1 MSSTLNV
8 IENYIKLKDL
18 QIKNTPF
25 ERIELGFGNLLGYE
39 GDSGIFEFEIDKNQI
54 DDLKRS
60 KEAHLLQIHSEKFE
74 FELIDLN
81 QNRITIKVNGYNG
94 AKCDAIILTDMSFI
108 YKKQK
113 EVLDEFK
120 NNDLL
125 DLKDKIFGNKK
136 ITGGGGL
143 DCTYRNKNLNESQKK
158 AISSAIG
165 VKDFF
170 LIWGPPGTGKTTI
183 VPEIIMNYFDNWK
196 QNDNQTKILVCAWTN
211 TAVDNIVRRL
221 YKENY
226 NVLKFGK
233 GVIRY
238 GKGTTLS
245 DKYKEVRY
253 DFQENKYIAGI
264 EKEYESKLNQLK
276 SNEKE
281 KLLRISDFELDIK
294 SLENII
300 FDLEEKNNYSIK
312 ELNYQLNSS
321 VSNFKNLVKPIF
333 ETKISKLQKTIE
345 EKEKELINVKSKK
358 ENSIKFSEELF
369 KTIKQYETFNFN
381 LLNQINEFNEEIK
394 ESQNLLNI
402 IDQYLSFIKQN
413 KWKNS
418 LYCMGLY
425 APSFSSDLKKYGL
438 QKKDY
443 NYVFSFKNDN
453 EQKILELE
461 HKLETVISKM
471 AKNEDLKEKAK
482 KIRNN
487 KEKDKNELELN
498 ENNLQVAIEKDK
510 NELMFFS
517 KNIVLIEE
525 FKPDKFPEIDFFN
538 IPEVKKIKNQ
548 LLNLQNIINENI
560 RKCNKIKQQ
569 LTKDIVEFQNQINIA
584 NASITSLNNELKL
597 IKNNIAAFEA
607 EKAKKLEDITALILK
622 RYDVIA
628 TTIFETP
635 KIFKLV
641 DFDLTIMDEAG
652 AVEVPSALIPI
663 IQSKKTI
670 LLGDHKQLPPIIKED
685 KKYIGNFLNNNPEL
699 RLSVFELL
707 FNKVD
712 SEESCIMMLD
722 EQYRMQKNIADFVNK
737 VFYDNKLKTS
747 ENIKSDL
754 QSNFDKIINA
764 KPQMVWFD
772 REYWN
777 EKVGSSYQCKLEFNL
792 IKNIV
797 NSFKKA
803 YGDEIANDI
812 AVITPFR
819 AQYKLITGE
828 LPEIECGTV
837 HNFQGRE
844 KKIII
849 FSPAEYENFGP
860 LFTGDKGKILLNVAI
875 SRAQQKFIIIG
886 SKKIKRYIPHYQQLF
901 NHIAKTGYIV
911 NDLLD
916 EYDQEYCCPVCGEVL
931 LYQQYEFCKKCG
943 EIKKL
948 QNDDFN
954 VKKSFKCRDTHM
966 VRSSGEVRI
975 DDWLSENKIKHTCE
989 EKLPISDLLYCDWY
1003 LPEYDVYIEFWGSVH
1018 KKDNGAHRKHK
1029 EKIYKNNGLKL
1040 INIEDEDLINLNDRL
1055 NHELGCYIKCY

>member
-1 MSSTLNV
+1 M
-8 IENYIKLKDL
+8 K
-18 QIKNTPF
+18 
-25 ERIELGFGNLLGYE
+25 
-39 GDSGIFEFEIDKNQI
+39 
-54 DDLKRS
+54 
-60 KEAHLLQIHSEKFE
+60 
-74 FELIDLN
+74 
-81 QNRITIKVNGYNG
+81 
-94 AKCDAIILTDMSFI
+94 
-108 YKKQK
+108 
-113 EVLDEFK
+113 
-120 NNDLL
+120 
-125 DLKDKIFGNKK
+125 
-136 ITGGGGL
+136 
-143 DCTYRNKNLNESQKK
+143 
-158 AISSAIG
+158 
-165 VKDFF
+165 
-170 LIWGPPGTGKTTI
+170 WGPPRTGNRTI
-183 VPEIIMNYFDNWK
+183 VPEILMNYLENWR
-196 QNDNQTKILVCAWTN
+196 QNDKQTKILIRAWTN
-211 TAVDNIVRRL
+211 TAVDNIVRCL
-221 YKENY
+221 FKENY
-226 NVLKFGK
+226 NILKFGK

-253 DFQENKYIAGI
+253 DFQEKKYIAGI
-264 EKEYESKLNQLK
+264 RKKYELKLNQLEL
-276 SNEKE
+276 NEKE
-281 KLLRISDFELDIK
+281 KLLRINDFEFNIK

-300 FDLEEKNNYSIK
+300 FDLEGEKNYSIK

-345 EKEKELINVKSKK
+345 ENEKELINVKSKK

-369 KTIKQYETFNFN
+369 KTIKQYETFNLN
-381 LLNQINEFNEEIK
+381 LLNQINEFNKEIE
-394 ESQNLLNI
+394 ESQNFLNI
-402 IDQYLSFIKQN
+402 TNQYLSFIKQN

-443 NYVFSFKNDN
+443 NYVVSFKNDN

-461 HKLETVISKM
+461 HKLEIVLSKM
-471 AKNEDLKEKAK
+471 ANNEDLKEKAK
-482 KIRNN
+482 KIYEN
-487 KEKDKNELELN
+487 K
-498 ENNLQVAIEKDK
+498 EKDK

-517 KNIVLIEE
+517 KNIFLIEE
-525 FKPDKFPEIDFFN
+525 FKPDKFSEIDNFFN
-538 IPEVKKIKNQ
+538 IPEVKKINNQ

-560 RKCNKIKQQ
+560 SRCNKIKQQ

-584 NASITSLNNELKL
+584 NASITSLNNELKS
-597 IKNNIAAFEA
+597 IRNNIAVLEA

-628 TTIFETP
+628 TTIFKTP

-652 AVEVPSALIPI
+652 AIEVPSALIPI

-685 KKYIGNFLNNNPEL
+685 KKYIGNFLNENPEL
-699 RLSVFELL
+699 RQSIFELL
-707 FNKVD
+707 FNKVN
-712 SEESCIMMLD
+712 SRENCTMMLN

-747 ENIKSDL
+747 ENIVSNL
-754 QSNFDKIINA
+754 QSNFDGVINA
-764 KPQMVWFD
+764 KAQMVWFD

-777 EKVGSSYQCKLEFNL
+777 EKVGTSYQCKLEFNL

-803 YGDEIANDI
+803 YGDEIASDI

-819 AQYKLITGE
+819 AQYKLIAGE

-837 HNFQGRE
+837 HKFQGRE

-849 FSPAEYENFGP
+849 FSLAEYENFGP
-860 LFTGDKGKILLNVAI
+860 LFTGDKGKILLNVAV

-886 SKKIKRYIPHYQQLF
+886 SKNIKKYIPHYQQLF
-901 NHIAKTGYIV
+901 DHIAKTGYIV
-911 NDLLD
+911 NDLLK

-931 LYQQYEFCKKCG
+931 LYQRYEFCRKCG

-948 QNDDFN
+948 QNIDFN
-954 VKKSFKCRDTHM
+954 VKKSYKCKDTHM

-989 EKLPISDLLYCDWY
+989 EKLPISELLYCDWY

-1018 KKDNGAHRKHK
+1018 KKDNRAHRRHK

-1055 NHELGCYIKCY
+1055 NHELGCYIK

>member
-25 ERIELGFGNLLGYE
+25 ERIELGFGNLLRYE

-60 KEAHLLQIHSEKFE
+60 KKAHILQIHSEKFE
-74 FELIDLN
+74 FEIIDLN

-94 AKCDAIILTDMSFI
+94 AKCEAIILTDMSFI

-143 DCTYRNKNLNESQKK
+143 DCTYRNKYLNESQKK
-158 AISSAIG
+158 AISLAIG

-170 LIWGPPGTGKTTI
+170 LILGPPGTGKTTI

-211 TAVDNIVRRL
+211 AAVDNIVRCL
-221 YKENY
+221 FKENY

-253 DFQENKYIAGI
+253 DFQEKKYIDGI
-264 EKEYESKLNQLK
+264 EKEYESKLNQLE
-276 SNEKE
+276 SDEKE
-281 KLLRISDFELDIK
+281 KLIRISDFELNIK
-294 SLENII
+294 SLEYKI
-300 FDLEEKNNYSIK
+300 FDLEEENNYLIK
-312 ELNYQLNSS
+312 ELNSS

-345 EKEKELINVKSKK
+345 ENEKELINVKSKK

-381 LLNQINEFNEEIK
+381 LLNQINEFNNDIK
-394 ESQNLLNI
+394 ESQDLLNI

-443 NYVFSFKNDN
+443 NYVFSFKNDM

-461 HKLETVISKM
+461 HKLEIVISKI
-471 AKNEDLKEKAK
+471 ANNEDLKEKAI
-482 KIRNN
+482 KIHNN
-487 KEKDKNELELN
+487 KEKDKNELYLKEK
-498 ENNLQVAIEKDK
+498 NLQVTIEKNK

-517 KNIVLIEE
+517 KNIVLIEK
-525 FKPDKFPEIDFFN
+525 FKPDKFPEIDNFFN
-538 IPEVKKIKNQ
+538 IPEVKKIKNK

-560 RKCNKIKQQ
+560 SKCNKFKQQ
-569 LTKDIVEFQNQINIA
+569 LIKDIVEFQNQINIA
-584 NASITSLNNELKL
+584 NASISSLNNKLKL
-597 IKNNIAAFEA
+597 IRNNIAILEA
-607 EKAKKLEDITALILK
+607 EKIKKLEDITALILK

-628 TTIFETP
+628 TTIFKTP

-652 AVEVPSALIPI
+652 AIEVPSALIPI

-685 KKYIGNFLNNNPEL
+685 KKYIGNFLIENPEL
-699 RLSVFELL
+699 RQSIFELL

-712 SEESCIMMLD
+712 YRENCIIMLN

-737 VFYDNKLKTS
+737 VFYNNKLKTS
-747 ENIKSDL
+747 ENIESDL
-754 QSNFDKIINA
+754 QSNFDEIINA
-764 KPQMVWFD
+764 KAQMVWFD

-777 EKVGSSYQCKLEFNL
+777 EKVGTSYQCKLEFNL

-797 NSFKKA
+797 NSFKKV
-803 YGDEIANDI
+803 YGDKIASDI

-837 HNFQGRE
+837 HKFQGRE

-860 LFTGDKGKILLNVAI
+860 LFTGDKGKILLNVAV

-886 SKKIKRYIPHYQQLF
+886 SKKIKYIPHYQQLF

-911 NDLLD
+911 NDLLK

-948 QNDDFN
+948 QNKDFN

-975 DDWLSENKIKHTCE
+975 DDWLSENKIEHRCE
-989 EKLPISDLLYCDWY
+989 EKLPISNLLYCDWY
-1003 LPEYDVYIEFWGSVH
+1003 LPEYDVYVEFWGSVH
-1018 KKDNGAHRKHK
+1018 KKDNGTHRKHK
-1029 EKIYKNNGLKL
+1029 EKIYKKNGLKL

-1055 NHELGCYIKCY
+1055 NHELGCYIKSS